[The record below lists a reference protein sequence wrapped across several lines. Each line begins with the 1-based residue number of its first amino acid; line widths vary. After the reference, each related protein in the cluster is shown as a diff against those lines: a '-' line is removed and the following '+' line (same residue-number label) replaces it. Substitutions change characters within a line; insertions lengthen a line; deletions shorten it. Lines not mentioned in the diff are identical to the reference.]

1 MYPRTLWDRRKR
13 GIGSYGRKLFVA
25 FVLGLAQIN
34 QTALQVACFRERL
47 GKQEVESPPVTHGAV
62 LQDRPA
68 PGVAVLEE
76 LRIQCQRLTERGDGL
91 LVFFVANVGI
101 GKVPTQDPQITPNC
115 DRLFIP

>member
-76 LRIQCQRLTERGDGL
+76 LLIQCQCLTELGDVSL
-91 LVFFVANVGI
+91 LFFVAQLGI
-101 GKVPTQDPQITPNC
+101 VTV
-115 DRLFIP
+115 